1 MKIILFDLFL
11 YNFYYRMIVSYFY
24 SPQNQR
30 YYHLHREFV
39 QAESDQQYTTTLC
52 NTCHEALVKEKK
64 LPIFSLAAGI
74 DYGNADRIFLPKLT
88 LAEEYVIAFAR
99 LFILI
104 IKLSGYQQSERQ
116 AGKLG
121 HAIVFSQYG
130 AKLEEEIRRARQQ
143 RDTGTYPR
151 IEDIHET
158 LSIVFVGS
166 KVEWAAME
174 KDKTHNHFRAIK
186 VEAAK
191 IYMWLKALKTFN
203 SRYRDIVIDD
213 SPQMTEAL
221 ERIPEQLIQ
230 RKTLVEND
238 KEINI
243 DKLVQKQAETP
254 ATTINL
260 DIDDDTEI
268 DSDTY
273 PMSFLTRAA
282 PENIDN
288 LSTTEKALQGK

>member
-1 MKIILFDLFL
+1 
-11 YNFYYRMIVSYFY
+11 MIVSYFH
-24 SPQNQR
+24 SPTNKR
-30 YYHLHREFV
+30 YYHLHREYV
-39 QAESDQQYTTTLC
+39 QEESEQYTTTLC
-52 NTCHEALVKEKK
+52 TTCHEAIVKEKK

-213 SPQMTEAL
+213 SPEMTEAL

-243 DKLVQKQAETP
+243 DKLVRKQAETP

-288 LSTTEKALQGK
+288 LSTTQKALQGK